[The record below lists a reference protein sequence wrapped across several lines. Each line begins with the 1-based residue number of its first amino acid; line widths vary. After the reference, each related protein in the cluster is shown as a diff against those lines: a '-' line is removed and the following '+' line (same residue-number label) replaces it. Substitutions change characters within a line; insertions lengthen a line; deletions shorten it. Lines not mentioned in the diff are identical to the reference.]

1 MLNIGCHLSASKGFM
16 NMGKEALSINA
27 NTFQYFSRN
36 PRGSSVKEI
45 NLEDI
50 ENFKKLAKE
59 NNFVTILAHA
69 PYILNPCSSNE
80 QNRVLALEI
89 MQDDLKRMEY
99 IPNQMYNFHPG
110 SHTGQG
116 IEVGIN
122 QISDMLNK
130 LLTKEQTTIVLL
142 ETMSG
147 KGSEVGSK
155 FEEIKAIID
164 KTNLKE
170 KLGVCLDTCHVYDA
184 GYDIVNNLD
193 DVLEEFDK
201 VIGLGY
207 LKAIHLNDS
216 KNPFSSHKDRHECI
230 GSGSI
235 GIEAFK
241 RIINH
246 PKLAHLPFYLETPNE
261 LEGYKREIELLRK
274 NFYKF
279 PQNPIDLKKIL

>member
-261 LEGYKREIELLRK
+261 LEGYKEEIELLRK
-274 NFYKF
+274 
-279 PQNPIDLKKIL
+279 LKK